1 MTNEITPNVTDSDTG
16 ADRLKDLLRQLTTQ
30 QIRYCIAR
38 LETRTDKEA
47 GETIGGSANTIKS
60 WEHKPLIDEAVS
72 LMAYDG
78 VLTALEIRRRNL
90 ARAMAVKAAGLDSR
104 DERIRQNAATEIIE
118 WELGK
123 ANQKTESKNS
133 GEVTVKVVRIRD

>member
-1 MTNEITPNVTDSDTG
+1 
-16 ADRLKDLLRQLTTQ
+16 
-30 QIRYCIAR
+30 
-38 LETRTDKEA
+38 
-47 GETIGGSANTIKS
+47 
-60 WEHKPLIDEAVS
+60 
-72 LMAYDG
+72 MAYDG